1 MLYAPADTTLAA
13 MPVPRFHVDAPL
25 PFAGQWL
32 ELPEAA
38 AHHAGRVLRLREGDA
53 VVVFD
58 GRGGAARAS
67 IAFDRRGAR
76 ARIEEALHDSR
87 ELPLRIVLAQGM
99 ASGERM
105 DWIIEKATELGVAE
119 VWPVAAQR
127 SVMRLKGE
135 RQERRTQHWQR
146 VAAAACEQCGR
157 NVVPGVEEPAT
168 LMEVIERANGQGLP
182 SWVADP
188 QSDSAL
194 FESLPAAAP
203 EALLIWVGP
212 EGGWTDEELN
222 ALIRA
227 GTRSV
232 RWGSRILRTET
243 AGAALVATLL
253 GYWRV
258 C

>member
-1 MLYAPADTTLAA
+1 MS
-13 MPVPRFHVDAPL
+13 VPRFHVDASL

-32 ELPEAA
+32 ELPDAA
-38 AHHAGRVLRLREGDA
+38 AHHAGRVLRLRDGDP
-53 VVVFD
+53 VIVFD
-58 GRGGAARAS
+58 GCGGAARAS

-76 ARIEEALHDSR
+76 ARIEEALHDPR

-105 DWIIEKATELGVAE
+105 DWIIEKTTELGVAE

-127 SVMRLKGE
+127 SVTRLKGE

-157 NVVPGVEEPAT
+157 NVVPRIEAPAT
-168 LMEVIERANGQGLP
+168 LEEVLERSRAQELP
-182 SWVADP
+182 AWVADP
-188 QSDSAL
+188 QANSTL
-194 FESLPAAAP
+194 FESLPAAVP
-203 EALLIWVGP
+203 EAMLIWVGP
-212 EGGWTDEELN
+212 EGGWTDEELK
-222 ALIRA
+222 ALSRA

-232 RWGSRILRTET
+232 CWGSRILRTET
-243 AGAALVATLL
+243 AGVALVAALL